1 MLLSHAD
8 RTRVIAD
15 EHRTIISV
23 NRLTRG
29 SVLVDG
35 FMCGTWRSERTRDT
49 ATLIIEPFV
58 LLSAAE
64 RAVVAAEGEQL
75 VRFIEDGATVFV
87 VRFTAGS

>member
-1 MLLSHAD
+1 
-8 RTRVIAD
+8 
-15 EHRTIISV
+15 
-23 NRLTRG
+23 
-29 SVLVDG
+29 
-35 FMCGTWRSERTRDT
+35 
-49 ATLIIEPFV
+49 V